1 MTLTTGRLI
10 AGKMSIGMETT
21 ETIPSTAIN
30 SARTTNVYGRRSA
43 SRTIHIYVRFLMVRI
58 GLKSRVRIL
67 AGLAGWTGH
76 RVTCAAAAASK
87 DGREAR
93 RWGVGPDEG
102 SVDALRRGH

>member
-1 MTLTTGRLI
+1 MTLTTGMLI

-67 AGLAGWTGH
+67 AGVAGGAGH
-76 RVTCAAAAASK
+76 RVTCAAAAAAE

-93 RWGVGPDEG
+93 RPRQDVLSTCTRAP
-102 SVDALRRGH
+102 RRSS